1 MEFLL
6 NLQFANYTLVA
17 FINDMLYT
25 AIAFNVG
32 SGDSP
37 CVN

>member
-6 NLQFANYTLVA
+6 NLQFANFTLVA
-17 FINDMLYT
+17 FLTDLVYT